1 MSLSRSAALWRHEV
15 RIVRAEAASYLS
27 IVLMPI
33 IMIVFLKPFARLAL
47 QDQHVGAN
55 GSEFT
60 VPAMATMFAFFLVGH
75 MGFTF
80 YAERQQGTLERLR
93 SSPATN
99 AEIMIGKVVPAF
111 GIAVVQQ
118 AVLFAVGALF
128 IGLRLSGSWLALVL
142 VVIALCVCLT
152 ALGVLIA
159 SIFTNAQQLNAVVNL
174 GTMLLAGISGAFVP
188 VELLPGWARAV
199 APIAPQYW
207 ALRGYRSVILEGGG
221 LADVALPI
229 AMLLAVAAGAA
240 VVALFRFR
248 FDEPNIHAVRDAS
261 PAAAAASAA

>member
-15 RIVRAEAASYLS
+15 RLVRAEAASYLS

-47 QDQHVGAN
+47 QGEHAGAN

-80 YAERQQGTLERLR
+80 FTERQQGTLERLR
-93 SSPATN
+93 ASPATN

-111 GIAVVQQ
+111 GIAAVQQ
-118 AVLFAVGALF
+118 AVLFAVGYLA
-128 IGLRLSGSWLALVL
+128 IGLRLSGSWLALAL
-142 VVIALCVCLT
+142 VVMVLCVCLT
-152 ALGVLIA
+152 SLGVLVA
-159 SIFTNAQQLNAVVNL
+159 SVFSKAQQLNAVTNL

-221 LADVALPI
+221 LSSVALPVVV
-229 AMLLAVAAGAA
+229 LLAISAGA
-240 VVALFRFR
+240 VVLALLRFR
-248 FDEPNIHAVRDAS
+248 FDEPNVRAVKAVVA
-261 PAAAAASAA
+261 PAPA